1 MAIEGTGIKAP
12 SKEASR
18 MAGNFGA
25 STPVRN
31 FGGKILPD
39 FGAGRIKNVRPKPGF
54 TLKDVYGAKADTTR
68 PNFFSPDGGAFD
80 ERNNVQIA
88 DSRTGV
94 PQPLSLPGSPEYKQ
108 ELKQYEESIRSD
120 YPGIDRYGVDE
131 LQNLTEEGQKRLE
144 DSYNIY
150 RDYNYER
157 NPLKYQ
163 QGIDFSKKEE
173 KKPSFVERTKQLAG
187 NIFNT
192 VTGTQSAAASEMPTV
207 IPSARPSATQ
217 FSSKNLDA
225 ARDTSFSSYVRGGGE
240 GQERGSVSTSTPK
253 QTVASLPSDYK
264 QTEARAFAKS
274 KAIKSAKKNP
284 NTEVSIGDKGQ
295 AKVKAVQKT
304 RKEAG
309 PKARTAEGNKARVKQ
324 NARARAQAAA
334 YNRKISGE
342 KPKSAKE
349 RAQAS
354 AKARRAAG
362 PNRKM
367 SDGQKTRAQAGPSA
381 RTAQGNRARVKS
393 NARKRA
399 QAAARRRRACDIFLK
414 HDISPLT
421 NMNLI
426 KDDLAEVAYFVKEIQ
441 K

>member
-1 MAIEGTGIKAP
+1 MAILEGVGIAAP
-12 SKEASR
+12 SKESSKKATAFLGGFQKKADEKFIKTYEQKQEGGIQNSDFETEKYKRLKEKYGDQFSSDATNRFNNQFSPSVEVASLR
-18 MAGNFGA
+18 
-25 STPVRN
+25 
-31 FGGKILPD
+31 
-39 FGAGRIKNVRPKPGF
+39 VRPYISS
-54 TLKDVYGAKADTTR
+54 DVSDDIEGY
-68 PNFFSPDGGAFD
+68 
-80 ERNNVQIA
+80 NNYLRENYA
-88 DSRTGV
+88 TDMEG
-94 PQPLSLPGSPEYKQ
+94 
-108 ELKQYEESIRSD
+108 
-120 YPGIDRYGVDE
+120 DRYKSFSNV
-131 LQNLTEEGQKRLE
+131 LKRTLRE
-144 DSYNIY
+144 SYNEDRGY
-150 RDYNYER
+150 
-157 NPLKYQ
+157 K
-163 QGIDFSKKEE
+163 GKEGDPSILINQ
-173 KKPSFVERTKQLAG
+173 KPSFVERTKELAG

-192 VTGTQSAAASEMPTV
+192 VTGTQSAAASEMPTAR
-207 IPSARPSATQ
+207 PSARPSATQ

-240 GQERGSVSTSTPK
+240 GQERGSVSTSEPK

-264 QTEARAFAKS
+264 QTEAREFAKS
-274 KAIKSAKKNP
+274 RAYKSAKKNP
-284 NTEVSIGDKGQ
+284 NVKVTGVDDKGR

-324 NARARAQAAA
+324 NAKARAQAAA
-334 YNRKISGE
+334 YNRKISGV

-349 RAQAS
+349 RAQDA
-354 AKARRAAG
+354 AKARKKAG

-367 SDGQKTRAQAGPSA
+367 SDGQQTRAQAGPSA

-399 QAAARRRRACDIFLK
+399 QAAAKRRRACDIFLK

>member
-1 MAIEGTGIKAP
+1 MAILEGVGIAAP
-12 SKEASR
+12 SKESSKKAT
-18 MAGNFGA
+18 AFLGNF
-25 STPVRN
+25 
-31 FGGKILPD
+31 K
-39 FGAGRIKNVRPKPGF
+39 K
-54 TLKDVYGAKADTTR
+54 KADEKFIKTYEQKQEGGIQNSDFETEKYKKLKEKYGDEFSSDTTSR
-68 PNFFSPDGGAFD
+68 FSNQFSPSVEVASLTARPYVSSDVSDDIEGYNNYLRENYATDMEG
-80 ERNNVQIA
+80 ERYKSFPPVLK
-88 DSRTGV
+88 RT
-94 PQPLSLPGSPEYKQ
+94 LRE
-108 ELKQYEESIRSD
+108 
-120 YPGIDRYGVDE
+120 
-131 LQNLTEEGQKRLE
+131 
-144 DSYNIY
+144 SYNED
-150 RDYNYER
+150 RG
-157 NPLKYQ
+157 L
-163 QGIDFSKKEE
+163 KKEGDPQILLN
-173 KKPSFVERTKQLAG
+173 KKPSFVERTKELAG
-187 NIFNT
+187 NIFNA
-192 VTGTQSAAASEMPTV
+192 VTGTQSAAASEMPTD
-207 IPSARPSATQ
+207 RPGATQ

-240 GQERGSVSTSTPK
+240 GQERGSVSTSEPK

-264 QTEARAFAKS
+264 QTEAREFAKS
-274 KAIKSAKKNP
+274 KAYKSAKKNP
-284 NTEVSIGDKGQ
+284 NVKVTGVDDKGR

-399 QAAARRRRACDIFLK
+399 QAAAKRRRACDIFLK

>member
-1 MAIEGTGIKAP
+1 MAITEGVGIKAP
-12 SKEASR
+12 SKKSIR
-18 MAGNFGA
+18 LAGNLGA
-25 STPVRN
+25 STPIKN
-31 FGGKILPD
+31 YGGKFQQD
-39 FGAGRIKNVRPKPGF
+39 FGAGRIKEVRPKPGF

-68 PNFFSPDGGAFD
+68 PNFFSPGGGAFD

-88 DSRTGV
+88 SAEGA
-94 PQPLSLPGSPEYKQ
+94 QPLSLKGSPEYKE
-108 ELKQYEESIRSD
+108 ELRQYEESIRND
-120 YPGIDRYGVDE
+120 YPGIERWGVDE
-131 LQNLTEEGQKRLE
+131 LHNLTEEGQKKLE

-150 RDYNYER
+150 REYNYER

-173 KKPSFVERTKQLAG
+173 KKPSFLERTQELAG

-192 VTGTQSAAASEMPTV
+192 VTGTQSAAASEMPTD
-207 IPSARPSATQ
+207 RPNEAG
-217 FSSKNLDA
+217 
-225 ARDTSFSSYVRGGGE
+225 DTSFSSYVRGGGA
-240 GQERGSVSTSTPK
+240 GQERGVVSPSTSTPK

-264 QTEARAFAKS
+264 QTEAREFAKE
-274 KAIKSAKKNP
+274 KAYKSAKKNP
-284 NTEVSIGDKGQ
+284 NVKVTGVDDKGR

-324 NARARAQAAA
+324 NAKARAQAAA

-342 KPKSAKE
+342 KPKSAKK
-349 RAQAS
+349 RAQDA
-354 AKARRAAG
+354 AKARKAAG

-367 SDGQKTRAQAGPSA
+367 SDGQQTRAQAGPSA

-399 QAAARRRRACDIFLK
+399 QAAARRRRAACDIFLK

>member
-1 MAIEGTGIKAP
+1 MARIEGTGIKTP
-12 SKEASR
+12 SSGSQKMAKVYYGGLEAEKRRRLSEEVKQMMKDFGSSPASDPMPKGRGMGDRFDPTASR
-18 MAGNFGA
+18 
-25 STPVRN
+25 
-31 FGGKILPD
+31 
-39 FGAGRIKNVRPKPGF
+39 
-54 TLKDVYGAKADTTR
+54 
-68 PNFFSPDGGAFD
+68 PNYFSPGGGAFD

-88 DSRTGV
+88 SADLSSLDVGDSTADDGFNQFLQKDFGV
-94 PQPLSLPGSPEYKQ
+94 STDSSTYKSFPNYIRKD
-108 ELKQYEESIRSD
+108 LKNQ
-120 YPGIDRYGVDE
+120 
-131 LQNLTEEGQKRLE
+131 
-144 DSYNIY
+144 Y
-150 RDYNYER
+150 RDS
-157 NPLKYQ
+157 LK
-163 QGIDFSKKEE
+163 FKEGTQINQAPVKE
-173 KKPSFVERTKQLAG
+173 KPSLLERTANFAG
-187 NIFNT
+187 SIFNT
-192 VTGTQSAAASEMPTV
+192 VTGTQSAAASEMPTAR
-207 IPSARPSATQ
+207 PSARPSATQ

>member
-1 MAIEGTGIKAP
+1 MAISEGVGIKAP
-12 SKEASR
+12 SKRSVR
-18 MAGNFGA
+18 LAGNLGP
-25 STPVRN
+25 STPIRGEYRLGPLNRN
-31 FGGKILPD
+31 QGSTYPSNI
-39 FGAGRIKNVRPKPGF
+39 RPKPGF
-54 TLKDVYGAKADTTR
+54 TLKDVYGAQADTTR

-80 ERNNVQIA
+80 GRNNVEVASLTARPYISA
-88 DSRTGV
+88 DV
-94 PQPLSLPGSPEYKQ
+94 
-108 ELKQYEESIRSD
+108 SD
-120 YPGIDRYGVDE
+120 DLEGYNNYLRENYATDMEGDRYKSFPPV
-131 LQNLTEEGQKRLE
+131 LKRTLRE
-144 DSYNIY
+144 SYNQDRGY
-150 RDYNYER
+150 T
-157 NPLKYQ
+157 
-163 QGIDFSKKEE
+163 GKEGDPQILLNQ
-173 KKPSFVERTKQLAG
+173 KPSFVERTKELAG
-187 NIFNT
+187 NIFNA
-192 VTGTQSAAASEMPTV
+192 VTGTQSAAASEMPTD
-207 IPSARPSATQ
+207 RPGATQ

-240 GQERGSVSTSTPK
+240 GQERGSVSTSEPK

-264 QTEARAFAKS
+264 QTEAREFAKS
-274 KAIKSAKKNP
+274 KAYKSAKKNP
-284 NTEVSIGDKGQ
+284 NVKVTGVDDKGR

-367 SDGQKTRAQAGPSA
+367 SDGQKTRAQAGPKA

-399 QAAARRRRACDIFLK
+399 QAAAKRRRACDIFLK